1 MNDKVAIL
9 EDKGFGFF
17 RVTHCGSVIADFL
30 YCTGS
35 GEQGYMTRDSAKK
48 LATKIARY
56 VVSRGTVCTIEE
68 YHLTKSFSTLMTD
81 TLNITIVDDPV
92 TGFFWVLLENR
103 CVATFYYCTEGEEGL
118 FTKKQAK
125 KLTEKLV
132 RKIEKSTT
140 IKTKKGFKLVKR
152 ERNNNDQR

>member
-56 VVSRGTVCTIEE
+56 VVSRGTVCTIEG
-68 YHLTKSFSTLMTD
+68 YHLTKSISTPMTD
-81 TLNITIVDDPV
+81 TLNITTIDDPDI
-92 TGFFWVLLENR
+92 GFFWVLLENC
-103 CVATFYYCTEGEEGL
+103 CVATFYYCVKDDSGF

-125 KLTEKLV
+125 KLAIKLA
-132 RKIEKSTT
+132 RKIEKSMIIETEKG
-140 IKTKKGFKLVKR
+140 IKL
-152 ERNNNDQR
+152 ERNNINE

>member
-30 YCTGS
+30 YCTSS

-48 LATKIARY
+48 LATKIA
-56 VVSRGTVCTIEE
+56 
-68 YHLTKSFSTLMTD
+68 H
-81 TLNITIVDDPV
+81 
-92 TGFFWVLLENR
+92 
-103 CVATFYYCTEGEEGL
+103 
-118 FTKKQAK
+118 
-125 KLTEKLV
+125 
-132 RKIEKSTT
+132 KIEKSTIIET
-140 IKTKKGFKLVKR
+140 EKGFKLLKR

>member
-1 MNDKVAIL
+1 MNDKVAIM

-56 VVSRGTVCTIEE
+56 VVSRGTVCTIEGV
-68 YHLTKSFSTLMTD
+68 S
-81 TLNITIVDDPV
+81 LNQIIFNID
-92 TGFFWVLLENR
+92 E
-103 CVATFYYCTEGEEGL
+103 
-118 FTKKQAK
+118 
-125 KLTEKLV
+125 
-132 RKIEKSTT
+132 
-140 IKTKKGFKLVKR
+140 
-152 ERNNNDQR
+152 

>member
-48 LATKIARY
+48 LATKIALNMAIELRDKIKK
-56 VVSRGTVCTIEE
+56 CTTEE
-68 YHLTKSFSTLMTD
+68 SD
-81 TLNITIVDDPV
+81 TGITFV
-92 TGFFWVLLENR
+92 
-103 CVATFYYCTEGEEGL
+103 
-118 FTKKQAK
+118 
-125 KLTEKLV
+125 EKEQP
-132 RKIEKSTT
+132 I
-140 IKTKKGFKLVKR
+140 F
-152 ERNNNDQR
+152 ND

>member
-48 LATKIARY
+48 LVTKIARY
-56 VVSRGTVCTIEE
+56 VASRGTVCTIEGVSLNQI
-68 YHLTKSFSTLMTD
+68 YFNTD
-81 TLNITIVDDPV
+81 D
-92 TGFFWVLLENR
+92 
-103 CVATFYYCTEGEEGL
+103 
-118 FTKKQAK
+118 
-125 KLTEKLV
+125 
-132 RKIEKSTT
+132 
-140 IKTKKGFKLVKR
+140 
-152 ERNNNDQR
+152 

>member
-17 RVTHCGSVIADFL
+17 RVTHCGSVVADFL

-56 VVSRGTVCTIEE
+56 IASRGTVCTIDGV
-68 YHLTKSFSTLMTD
+68 S
-81 TLNITIVDDPV
+81 LNQIYFNT
-92 TGFFWVLLENR
+92 
-103 CVATFYYCTEGEEGL
+103 
-118 FTKKQAK
+118 
-125 KLTEKLV
+125 
-132 RKIEKSTT
+132 
-140 IKTKKGFKLVKR
+140 
-152 ERNNNDQR
+152 ND

>member
-48 LATKIARY
+48 LAI
-56 VVSRGTVCTIEE
+56 
-68 YHLTKSFSTLMTD
+68 
-81 TLNITIVDDPV
+81 
-92 TGFFWVLLENR
+92 
-103 CVATFYYCTEGEEGL
+103 
-118 FTKKQAK
+118 
-125 KLTEKLV
+125 KLA
-132 RKIEKSTT
+132 RKIENSTT
-140 IKTKKGFKLVKR
+140 IKTKKGFKLLKPKG
-152 ERNNNDQR
+152 NDNDQR